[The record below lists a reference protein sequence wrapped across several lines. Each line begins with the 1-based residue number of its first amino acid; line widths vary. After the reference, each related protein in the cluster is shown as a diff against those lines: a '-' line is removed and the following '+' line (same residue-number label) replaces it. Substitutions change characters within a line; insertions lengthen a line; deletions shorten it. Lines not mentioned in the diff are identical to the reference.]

1 MRKPTFK
8 KWNLTRLIAIWC
20 PL

>member
-1 MRKPTFK
+1 M
-8 KWNLTRLIAIWC
+8 TRLIAIWC